1 VVFKLP
7 YRGRINKK
15 EVDMKKFIEPIS
27 LVVIEVLLLLFLDFD
42 KSAIYLIGAATFG
55 YFFIKR
61 GINQNEA
68 VINARSHKIIAN
80 NFRVNPYD
88 TQTLQKGLSFEREV
102 SNNPVDHRY
111 VKWIHLLFSTLNII
125 ALVLVFADILPV

>member
-1 VVFKLP
+1 
-7 YRGRINKK
+7 
-15 EVDMKKFIEPIS
+15 MKKFIEPLS
-27 LVVIEVLLLLFLDFD
+27 LIVLEVLLLLLVDID

-61 GINQNEA
+61 AINQNEA

-88 TQTLQKGLSFEREV
+88 TQSLQKGLSFEREV
-102 SNNPVDHRY
+102 TNNHIDHRH
-111 VKWIHLLFSTLNII
+111 VKWLH
-125 ALVLVFADILPV
+125 LVFALINVVAIVLVISDVLPV